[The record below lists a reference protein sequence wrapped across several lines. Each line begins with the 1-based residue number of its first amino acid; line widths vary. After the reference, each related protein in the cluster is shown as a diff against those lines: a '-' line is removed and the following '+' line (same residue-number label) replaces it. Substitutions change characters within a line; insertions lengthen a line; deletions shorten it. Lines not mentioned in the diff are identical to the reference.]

1 MYQIRTYNKI
11 SDKGLSLFDQKQYSV
26 RENVENPDAVILRSQ
41 KLHDESLP
49 DSVMAVGRAGAGT
62 NNIPIADY
70 TERGIVVFNTPG
82 ANANAVKELVLTG
95 LLLGSRGIVQGRD
108 FVNTLGH
115 ITDSDEMSKILEKE
129 KKQFAGSELVG
140 KTIGIIGLGAI
151 GSLVADVALALG
163 MRVVGFDP
171 ALSIEAAWKLSS
183 QIENMES
190 IEDLLACVDFLS
202 LHVPAIPATKH
213 LINAENLQLMRSN
226 AVILNFARAA
236 IVDSKAIVDA
246 LNQEK
251 LGQYICD
258 FPEPELIGHKKVIA
272 VPHIGAST
280 KEAEENCAVM
290 AVSQIKDYLE
300 HGNIRNSVNFPQ
312 TSMPRNGSNFR
323 LTFTNKNISGVLG
336 HFLSIFADNNINV
349 VDMVNKSRDEVAYNI
364 LDLDSKPSDE
374 VLSILKNVE
383 HVFHLRHL

>member
-11 SDKGLSLFDQKQYSV
+11 SNKGLSLFSQESYEVS
-26 RENVENPDAVILRSQ
+26 ESNEFPDAVILRSQ
-41 KLHDESLP
+41 KLHDEVLP
-49 DSVMAVGRAGAGT
+49 DTVIAVGRAGAGT
-62 NNIPIADY
+62 NNIPTSDY
-70 TERGIVVFNTPG
+70 TEKGIVVFNTPG
-82 ANANAVKELVLTG
+82 ANANAVKELVLSG

-108 FVNTLGH
+108 FVNSLGH
-115 ITDSDEMSKILEKE
+115 IADADEMNKLLEKE
-129 KKQFAGSELVG
+129 KKQFAGSELTG

-163 MRVVGFDP
+163 MQVVGFDP

-183 QIENMES
+183 QIRKMES
-190 IEDLLACVDFLS
+190 IEELLAEVDFLS

-213 LINAENLQLMRSN
+213 LINRDSINLMKDT
-226 AVILNFARAA
+226 ATILNFARAA
-236 IVDSKAIVDA
+236 IVDSKAVVAALDA
-246 LNQEK
+246 KQ

-258 FPEPELIGHKKVIA
+258 FPEPSLIGHKKVIA

-280 KEAEENCAVM
+280 AEAEENCAVM

-300 HGNIRNSVNFPQ
+300 NGNIRNSVNFPQ
-312 TSMPRNGSNFR
+312 TSMPRNGSNYR

-349 VDMVNKSRDEVAYNI
+349 VDMVNKSRDDVAYNI
-364 LDLDSKPSDE
+364 LDLDSKPSEAVFD
-374 VLSILKNVE
+374 ILKNVE
-383 HVFHLRHL
+383 HVFNLRQL